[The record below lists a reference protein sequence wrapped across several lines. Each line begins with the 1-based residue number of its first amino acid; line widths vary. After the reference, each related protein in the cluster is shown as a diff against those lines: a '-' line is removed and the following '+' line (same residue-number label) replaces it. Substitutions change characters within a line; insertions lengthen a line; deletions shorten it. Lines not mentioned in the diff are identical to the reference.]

1 MRKKEKELLLFMPS
15 IEGGGVEKNLIIIGN
30 YLTQHVNI
38 VKLIT
43 YGNKFNKKFNKK
55 VKIINPKNI
64 QKNKSKYFKYFIC
77 LLLLIKELARNKQT
91 LVFAF
96 QANIYCII
104 LSKFLKFDVLV
115 RSNSSPTGWSKNFY
129 KKFIFKFF
137 LKYAKKIIV
146 NSYAFQKELKKK
158 FKVKAAVIY
167 NPLNTNEIKSMSK
180 HMFKFSFYK
189 KKDIKII
196 NIARFTDQK
205 DHITL
210 LKGFQ
215 KISQKYN
222 CKLVIIGYGSNKKL
236 IDNYIKTNKLQ
247 KKVKVIGFQLN
258 PYKYIN
264 KSDLLILSS
273 IYEGLPN
280 VILEAITLKKFVIS
294 ANCPT
299 GPQEILNNGKYG
311 YLFKPTNHL
320 DLANKLEKYIK
331 NKNKTKIINQAYK
344 SLGRFDYK
352 KNNDKYLKIIKS
364 YL

>member
-30 YLTQHVNI
+30 YLTKHI
-38 VKLIT
+38 SAIKLIT
-43 YGNKFNKKFNKK
+43 YGKKFNKRFNK
-55 VKIINPKNI
+55 KIKIINPKNI
-64 QKNKSKYFKYFIC
+64 RENKNKYYKYFIC
-77 LLLLIKELARNKQT
+77 LLLLIKELTKNKQT

-104 LSKFLKFDVLV
+104 LSKFLNFDVLV

-129 KKFIFKFF
+129 KRFVFKFF
-137 LKYAKKIIV
+137 LKFAKKIIV

-158 FKVKAAVIY
+158 FKVNAAVIY
-167 NPLNTNEIKSMSK
+167 NPLNKNEIKNMAESK
-180 HMFKFSFYK
+180 LKFNFYK

-210 LKGFQ
+210 LKAFQ
-215 KISQKYN
+215 KVSEKYM
-222 CKLVIIGYGSNKKL
+222 CKLLIMGYGPNKNL
-236 IDNYIKTNKLQ
+236 INNFIKKNRLQ
-247 KKVKVIGFQLN
+247 KKIKVIGFQLN

-280 VILEAITLKKFVIS
+280 VILEAMTLKKFVIS
-294 ANCPT
+294 SNCPT
-299 GPQEILNNGKYG
+299 GPYEILNNGKYG
-311 YLFKPTNHL
+311 YLFKPTNHF
-320 DLANKLEKYIK
+320 DLVNKLEKYINSK
-331 NKNKTKIINQAYK
+331 NKIKIINQAYK
-344 SLGRFDYK
+344 SLDRFDYK
-352 KNNDKYLKIIKS
+352 KNNENYLKIIKS